1 MNLEQFV
8 LRNFDKNKTTVI
20 KADFVQ
26 SLRLL
31 GSTELYKKT
40 NEDSFINFVINS
52 VKDRVSEDGEITFKI
67 ENEIID
73 TIRLGE
79 VLFALYN
86 ITGEIKYRKAIDKLS
101 SEYLPKIGTAETI
114 LEKAKEHNECIF
126 DVYFAMMPF
135 YMNYETIFHKKEGYN
150 DIIAKF
156 ATLREAYFNEEFG
169 LYVNEENE
177 IDTKLSA
184 LHAMTLIDTI
194 ANTSEEIYEHYK
206 KLIVWM
212 KETVKGILKY
222 QDNTSK
228 LIYDSKNSEKINLTT
243 SLMTVYAMKK
253 ACKYNVLLSE
263 KYEECINDMMTS
275 ILRQLDENLNDEVL
289 GLLMKIAA
297 I

>member
-8 LRNFDKNKTTVI
+8 LRNFDKNKTIVL

-67 ENEIID
+67 ENEVID

-86 ITGEIKYRKAIDKLS
+86 ITGEIKYRKAIDRLS
-101 SEYLPKIGTAETI
+101 SDYLPKLGTAETI
-114 LEKAKEHNECIF
+114 LEKAKDHNECIF

-156 ATLREAYFNEEFG
+156 AALRGAYFNEEIG
-169 LYVNEENE
+169 LYVNGE
-177 IDTKLSA
+177 INTKLSA
-184 LHAMTLIDTI
+184 LHAMTLVDTI
-194 ANTSEEIYEHYK
+194 VNTSEEIYEHYK

-228 LIYDSKNSEKINLTT
+228 LIYDSTNSEKINLTT

-253 ACKYNVLLSE
+253 ACKYNILLSE
-263 KYEECINDMMTS
+263 KYEKSINDMMAS
-275 ILRQLDENLNDEVL
+275 ILRQLDENLDDEVL